1 MNLIAILEES
11 IRNEQRKNW
20 YLFLSIEKYLVEK
33 CFDWIK
39 LEMDIKNKSLYGK
52 GILNIEGKK
61 YEVLLSYS
69 PFNKFRYDRI
79 YIKDSTLEYNRRI
92 HVYSDLSLCLYHPI
106 IDKPVF
112 KTIPLYRMI
121 PWISEW
127 IIFYEQWKKY
137 GVWLNDEI
145 KH

>member
-1 MNLIAILEES
+1 MNLIAILEDN
-11 IRNEQRKNW
+11 IRKEQRKNW

-33 CFDWIK
+33 RFDWIK

-52 GILNIEGKK
+52 GILNIESKK

-69 PFNKFRYDRI
+69 PFNNFRYDRI
-79 YIKDSTLEYNRRI
+79 YIKDSALEYDRRI

-106 IDKPVF
+106 IDKPIF